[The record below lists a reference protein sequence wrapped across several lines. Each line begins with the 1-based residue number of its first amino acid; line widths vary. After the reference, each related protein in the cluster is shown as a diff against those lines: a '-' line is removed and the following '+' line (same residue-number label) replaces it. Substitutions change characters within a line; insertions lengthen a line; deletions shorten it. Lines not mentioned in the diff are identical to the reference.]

1 MEARVYN
8 SITEADN
15 DLALEMGDLAEDP
28 LEFVRFSYPWN
39 RGDLRGFTGPDT
51 WQIGYLNEWGQEI
64 RLRKF
69 DGITPVLPIR
79 MTTTSG
85 HGVGKS
91 ALTAWVADFIMS
103 TRPHSK
109 GIVSANSIPQL
120 ETKTWAEIAKWT
132 KICITGRWF
141 RVTSGRGSLKMV
153 HRQHPETWRLDGM
166 AWSKDRPAAFA
177 GLHAAT
183 STPFYIFD
191 EASEIARII
200 LETAMGGLTDGE
212 PMFFMFSNPTA
223 SSGFFFDSHHD
234 MRHRF
239 KVHRIDSRQA
249 KMTNKALINEW
260 IEDWGINSDFVK
272 VRVLGEFPLQGNRQF
287 ISSAAVSDAMDAARS
302 PVYVA
307 TDPVIL
313 GVDVARYG
321 MNESAIYVR
330 RGRDGRTIAPKIFRG
345 LDTVQLAHEVRKINE
360 ELYADAINVDGGY
373 GHGVIDVL
381 RNWGVPNVNE
391 IHNGSPSPDPEYD
404 NMATYMMGEARTWLK
419 QDHVT
424 LPIDP
429 VLKRQLSSREYKMV
443 EGKRGTAIRIEP
455 KEEMEKDDSKESPD
469 RADGFCLTF
478 AVPVPRRDLQRTMA
492 LLSGLAPSGV
502 VGVEYD
508 RFGDGSTGGRD
519 HGDYDREKY

>member
-1 MEARVYN
+1 
-8 SITEADN
+8 
-15 DLALEMGDLAEDP
+15 MGDLAEDP

-39 RGDLRGFTGPDT
+39 TGDLKGFHGPDQ
-51 WQIGYLNEWGQEI
+51 WQTGFLREWGEEI
-64 RLRKF
+64 RLRAF

-79 MTTTSG
+79 TSTTSG

-91 ALTAWVADFIMS
+91 ALTAWIADFILS

-132 KICITGRWF
+132 KLCLTGRWF
-141 RVTSGRGSLKMV
+141 RVTSGRGSLKIV

-223 SSGFFFDSHHD
+223 AAGFFFDSHHD

-239 KVHRIDSRQA
+239 KTFRIDSRTA
-249 KMTNKALINEW
+249 RMTNKALIDEW
-260 IEDWGINSDFVK
+260 IEDWGIDSDFVK
-272 VRVLGEFPLQGNRQF
+272 VRVLGEFPLQGNRTL
-287 ISSAAVSDAMDAARS
+287 ISSASIEACMDEKRD
-302 PVYVA
+302 PTA
-307 TDPVIL
+307 TPYDPVII

-321 MNESAIYVR
+321 SNESTVYVR
-330 RGRDGRTIAPKIFRG
+330 RGRDARTVPPLIFRG
-345 LDTVQLAHEVRKINE
+345 LDTIQLAHEIRKLNE
-360 ELYADAINVDGGY
+360 TLFADAINVDGGF
-373 GHGVIDVL
+373 GHGVIDAL
-381 RNWGVPNVNE
+381 RNWGIPNVNE
-391 IHNGSPSPDPEYD
+391 IHNSSPSPDAD
-404 NMATYMMGEARTWLK
+404 CANMISYMMKQARDWMK
-419 QDHVT
+419 QANATMPKD
-424 LPIDP
+424 PI
-429 VLKRQLSSREYKMV
+429 LKRQLASREYKMV
-443 EGKRGTAIRIEP
+443 EVKTGTAFRVEP
-455 KEEMEKDDSKESPD
+455 KEEMEKEDSKESPD

-478 AVPVPRRDLQRTMA
+478 AVPVAMRDIETTKA
-492 LLSGLAPSGV
+492 LISGQSVSGV

-508 RFGDGSTGGRD
+508 RFAD
-519 HGDYDREKY
+519 

>member
-1 MEARVYN
+1 MAQYA
-8 SITEADN
+8 SIREADL
-15 DLALEMGDLAEDP
+15 DLATEMADLSEDP
-28 LEFVRFSYPWN
+28 LEWVRFAYPW
-39 RGDLRGFTGPDT
+39 GEGELRHFDGPDN
-51 WQIGYLNEWGQEI
+51 WQSGFLNEWGQEI
-64 RLRKF
+64 RLRGF
-69 DGITPVLPIR
+69 DGFTPVLPIR
-79 MTTTSG
+79 FSTTSG

-91 ALTAWVADFIMS
+91 ALTAWIADFILS

-132 KICITGRWF
+132 KMCITSRWF
-141 RVTSGRGSLKMV
+141 RVTSGRGSLKIV
-153 HRQHPETWRLDGM
+153 HRLHPETWRLDGM

-234 MRHRF
+234 MRHRYKTF
-239 KVHRIDSRQA
+239 RVDSRTA
-249 KMTNKALINEW
+249 RMTNKKLIQEW
-260 IEDWGINSDFVK
+260 IDDWGIDSPFVQ
-272 VRVLGEFPLQGNRQF
+272 VRVLGDFPVQGNRNL
-287 ISSAAVSDAMDAARS
+287 ISSALVTAAMAPERA
-302 PVYVA
+302 PNYTA
-307 TDPVIL
+307 NDPVII

-321 MNESAIYVR
+321 FNESTIYVR
-330 RGRDGRTIAPKIFRG
+330 RGRDARTVEPKIFRG

-360 ELYADAINVDGGY
+360 DLYADAINVDGGF

-381 RNWGVPNVNE
+381 RGWGVPNVNE
-391 IHNGSPSPDPEYD
+391 IHNSAPSPDD
-404 NMATYMMGEARTWLK
+404 DCANMITYMMKLARDWLK
-419 QDHVT
+419 QSNACMFAD
-424 LPIDP
+424 PI
-429 VLKRQLSSREYKMV
+429 LKRQLASREYSMV
-443 EGKRGTAIRIEP
+443 EGKRGTALKIEP
-455 KEEMEKDDSKESPD
+455 KEAMEKDDSKESPD

-478 AVPVPRRDLQRTMA
+478 AVPVAMRDVERTKA
-492 LLSGLAPSGV
+492 IIAGVAPSGV

-508 RFGDGSTGGRD
+508 RFA
-519 HGDYDREKY
+519 

>member
-1 MEARVYN
+1 MAQFN
-8 SITEADN
+8 SIAEIN
-15 DLALEMGDLAEDP
+15 RELALDMGDLAEDP
-28 LEFVRFSYPWN
+28 LEWVRYAYPW
-39 RGDLRGFTGPDT
+39 REGDLSGFSGPDE
-51 WQIGYLNEWGQEI
+51 WQTGFLREWGQEI
-64 RLRKF
+64 EARGF

-79 MTTTSG
+79 FSTTSG

-91 ALTAWVADFIMS
+91 ALTAWISGFILS

-120 ETKTWAEIAKWT
+120 ETKTWAEIAKWM
-132 KICITGRWF
+132 KLCITARWF
-141 RVTSGRGSLKMV
+141 RITSGRGSLKIV
-153 HRQHPETWRLDGM
+153 HRQHAETWRLDGM
-166 AWSKDRPAAFA
+166 AWSKDRPASFA

-234 MRHRF
+234 MRHRYKTF
-239 KVHRIDSRQA
+239 QIDSRKA
-249 KMTNKALINEW
+249 RMTNKALIEEW
-260 IEDWGINSDFVK
+260 IADWGIDSDFVK

-287 ISSAAVSDAMDAARS
+287 ISSSLVTGVMDETRAPSYTAN
-302 PVYVA
+302 
-307 TDPVIL
+307 DPVII

-321 MNESAIYVR
+321 FNESTIYVR
-330 RGRDGRTIAPKIFRG
+330 RGRDARTIPPKIFRN
-345 LDTVQLAHEVRKINE
+345 LDTVQLAHEVRKLNQD
-360 ELYADAINVDGGY
+360 LYADAINVDGGF

-381 RNWGVPNVNE
+381 RSWGVPNVNE
-391 IHNGSPSPDPEYD
+391 IHNASPSPDEEYA
-404 NMATYMMGEARTWLK
+404 NMATYMMAEARSWMKLANACLTN
-419 QDHVT
+419 D
-424 LPIDP
+424 PI
-429 VLKRQLSSREYKMV
+429 LKRQLTSREYTMV
-443 EGKRGTAIRIEP
+443 EAKRGTAVRIEP

-478 AVPVPRRDLQRTMA
+478 AVPVAMRDVETTKA
-492 LLSGLAPSGV
+492 IIAGNAPSGV

-508 RFGDGSTGGRD
+508 RFSN
-519 HGDYDREKY
+519 

>member
-1 MEARVYN
+1 MPVY
-8 SITEADN
+8 SSLREADH
-15 DLALEMGDLAEDP
+15 DLALEMGELAEDP
-28 LEFVRFSYPWN
+28 LEWVLFSYPWG
-39 RGDLRGFTGPDT
+39 RGDLSGFSGPDQWQRGF
-51 WQIGYLNEWGQEI
+51 LREWGEEI
-64 RLRKF
+64 RSRAF

-79 MTTTSG
+79 FSTTSG

-91 ALTAWVADFIMS
+91 ALTAWIADFIAS

-132 KICITGRWF
+132 KLCITARWF
-141 RVTSGRGSLKMV
+141 RVTSGRGSLKLV
-153 HRQHPETWRLDGM
+153 HKLHPETWRLDGM

-183 STPFYIFD
+183 STPYYIFD

-239 KVHRIDSRQA
+239 NAKMIDSRTA
-249 KMTNKALINEW
+249 RMTNKALINEW
-260 IEDWGINSDFVK
+260 IEDWGIDSDFVK

-287 ISSAAVSDAMDAARS
+287 ISSALVTAAMDKERE
-302 PVYVA
+302 P
-307 TDPVIL
+307 TCTPHDPVIM

-321 MNESAIYVR
+321 MNESTIYVR
-330 RGRDGRTIAPKIFRG
+330 RGRDGRTIEPKIFRG
-345 LDTVQLAHEVRKINE
+345 LDTVQLAHEVRKLNE
-360 ELYADAINVDGGY
+360 ELFADAINVDGGY

-381 RNWGVPNVNE
+381 RGWGVPNVNE

-404 NMATYMMGEARTWLK
+404 NMATYMMGEAREWLK
-419 QDHVT
+419 QANST
-424 LPIDP
+424 LPVDP
-429 VLKRQLSSREYKMV
+429 ILKRQLSSREYKMV
-443 EGKRGTAIRIEP
+443 EGKKGTAVRIEP

-478 AVPVPRRDLQRTMA
+478 AVPVAMRDLERTRQI
-492 LLSGLAPSGV
+492 LAGNVPSGV

-508 RFGDGSTGGRD
+508 RYG
-519 HGDYDREKY
+519 

>member
-1 MEARVYN
+1 MTVY
-8 SITEADN
+8 STIREADK
-15 DLALEMGDLAEDP
+15 DLAREMGELAEDP
-28 LEFVRFSYPWN
+28 LEWVLFSYPWG
-39 RGDLRGFTGPDT
+39 RGDLSGFHGPDDWQRGF
-51 WQIGYLNEWGQEI
+51 LREWGEEI
-64 RLRKF
+64 RSRSF

-79 MTTTSG
+79 FTTTSG

-91 ALTAWVADFIMS
+91 ALTAWIAGFIAS

-120 ETKTWAEIAKWT
+120 ETKTWAEIAKWM
-132 KICITGRWF
+132 KLCITSRWF
-141 RVTSGRGSLKMV
+141 RVTSGRGSLKLV
-153 HRQHPETWRLDGM
+153 HKLHPETWRLDGM

-183 STPFYIFD
+183 STPYYIFD

-239 KVHRIDSRQA
+239 NAKMIDSRTA
-249 KMTNKALINEW
+249 RMTNKALINEW
-260 IEDWGINSDFVK
+260 IEDWGIDSDFVK

-287 ISSAAVSDAMDAARS
+287 ISSALVAAAMDKERE
-302 PVYVA
+302 PVC
-307 TDPVIL
+307 TPHDPVIL

-321 MNESAIYVR
+321 MNESTIYVR
-330 RGRDGRTIAPKIFRG
+330 RGRDARSIEPKIFRG
-345 LDTVQLAHEVRKINE
+345 LDTVQLAHEVRKLNQ
-360 ELYADAINVDGGY
+360 ELFADAINVDGGY

-381 RNWGVPNVNE
+381 RSWGVPNVNE
-391 IHNGSPSPDPEYD
+391 IHFGGPSPDAEYD
-404 NMATYMMGEARTWLK
+404 NMATYMMGEARDWLK
-419 QDHVT
+419 QSNST

-429 VLKRQLSSREYKMV
+429 ILKRQLSSREYKMV
-443 EGKRGTAIRIEP
+443 EGKKGTAIRIEP

-469 RADGFCLTF
+469 RSDGFCLTF
-478 AVPVPRRDLQRTMA
+478 AVPVAMRDLERTRQI
-492 LLSGLAPSGV
+492 LSGNVPSGV

-508 RFGDGSTGGRD
+508 RFNS
-519 HGDYDREKY
+519 

>member
-1 MEARVYN
+1 MAQYA
-8 SITEADN
+8 SIREADL
-15 DLALEMGDLAEDP
+15 DLANEMADLSEDP
-28 LEFVRFSYPWN
+28 LEWVRFAYPW
-39 RGDLRGFTGPDT
+39 GDGELSGFAGPDD
-51 WQIGYLNEWGQEI
+51 WQTGFLREWGQEI
-64 RLRKF
+64 EARGF
-69 DGITPVLPIR
+69 DGITPVLPVR
-79 MTTTSG
+79 FSTTSG

-91 ALTAWVADFIMS
+91 ALTAWIAGFILS

-120 ETKTWAEIAKWT
+120 ETKTWAEIAKWMRL
-132 KICITGRWF
+132 CITSRWF
-141 RVTSGRGSLKMV
+141 RVTSGRGSLKIV
-153 HRQHPETWRLDGM
+153 HKLHSETWRLDGM

-239 KVHRIDSRQA
+239 KTFQIDSRKA
-249 KMTNKALINEW
+249 RMTNKELIKEW
-260 IEDWGINSDFVK
+260 IEDWGIDSDFIK

-287 ISSAAVSDAMDAARS
+287 ISSALISAAMDEARA
-302 PVYVA
+302 PNYTA
-307 TDPVIL
+307 NDPVII

-321 MNESAIYVR
+321 FNESTIYVR
-330 RGRDGRTIAPKIFRG
+330 RGRDARTIPPKIFRG
-345 LDTVQLAHEVRKINE
+345 LDTVQLAHEVRKVNE
-360 ELYADAINVDGGY
+360 ELYADAINIDGGY
-373 GHGVIDVL
+373 GHGVIDTL

-391 IHNGSPSPDPEYD
+391 IHFGGVSPDAEWD
-404 NMATYMMGEARTWLK
+404 NMATYMMAEARTWLK
-419 QDHVT
+419 QANAC

-429 VLKRQLSSREYKMV
+429 ILKRQLSSREYTMV
-443 EGKRGTAIRIEP
+443 EGKKGTAVRIEP
-455 KEEMEKDDSKESPD
+455 KEAMEKDDSKESPD
-469 RADGFCLTF
+469 RADGFVLTF
-478 AVPVPRRDLQRTMA
+478 AVPVAMRDIERTKA
-492 LLSGLAPSGV
+492 IIAGNAPSGV

-508 RFGDGSTGGRD
+508 RFA
-519 HGDYDREKY
+519 

>member
-1 MEARVYN
+1 MSVAYS
-8 SITEADN
+8 SIKEADH
-15 DLALEMGDLAEDP
+15 DLAIEMGELAEDP
-28 LEFVRFSYPWN
+28 LEFVRFAYPWN
-39 RGDLRGFTGPDT
+39 KGDLKGFSGPDS
-51 WQIGYLNEWGQEI
+51 WQTGYLNEWGQEI

-69 DGITPVLPIR
+69 DGITPALPIR
-79 MTTTSG
+79 MSTTSG

-91 ALTAWVADFIMS
+91 AITAWTADFIMS

-153 HRQHPETWRLDGM
+153 HKLHPETWRMDGM
-166 AWSKDRPAAFA
+166 AWSKDRPASFA

-183 STPFYIFD
+183 ATPFYIFD

-239 KVHRIDSRQA
+239 KTFNIDSRTA
-249 KMTNKALINEW
+249 RMTNKELIEEW
-260 IEDWGINSDFVK
+260 RQDWGEDSDFFK
-272 VRVLGEFPLQGNRQF
+272 VRVKGEFPLLGDRAL
-287 ISSAAVSDAMDAARS
+287 ISSASIEAAMSDMRD
-302 PVYVA
+302 PVYQL
-307 TDPVIL
+307 TDPVII

-321 MNESAIYVR
+321 SNESTIYVR
-330 RGRDGRTIAPKIFRG
+330 RGRDARTIAPRIFRG
-345 LDTVQLAHEVRKINE
+345 LDTVQLAHEVRKLNIEE
-360 ELYADAINVDGGY
+360 ELYADAINVDGGF

-391 IHNGSPSPDPEYD
+391 IHNSSPSPDND
-404 NMATYMMGEARTWLK
+404 CANMISYMMKQARDWLRLSN
-419 QDHVT
+419 VT
-424 LPIDP
+424 LGKDVI
-429 VLKRQLSSREYKMV
+429 LKRQLASREYSMV
-443 EGKRGTAIRIEP
+443 EHKGGTAFKVEP
-455 KEEMEKDDSKESPD
+455 KEAMEKDDSKESPD

-478 AVPVPRRDLQRTMA
+478 AVPVAQRDVATTMA
-492 LLSGLAPSGV
+492 ILSGNAPSGV

-508 RFGDGSTGGRD
+508 RFAN
-519 HGDYDREKY
+519 